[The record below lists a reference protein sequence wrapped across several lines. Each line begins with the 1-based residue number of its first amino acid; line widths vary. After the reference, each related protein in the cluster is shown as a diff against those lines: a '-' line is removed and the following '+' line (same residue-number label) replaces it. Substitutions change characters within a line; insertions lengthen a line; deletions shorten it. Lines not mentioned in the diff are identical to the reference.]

1 MWIERDISVKLKGL
15 VSHRPAILLT
25 GARQTGKTSL
35 LRHLF
40 PEAAYVSFDWPAN
53 ADEAENNP
61 VQFLSRFQGPVI
73 LDEIQYVPS
82 IFRHLKIRID
92 ENRHENGKWILT
104 GSQKYQLMKEVSE
117 SLAGRISVTELD
129 TLSANEVRVNELE
142 LDNYLLKG
150 GFPELWANK
159 GIGVEQFFQDYILTY
174 LERDLKK
181 ILDITNLRAFDRY
194 IRSTAL
200 RVGQLCN
207 FSQTSK
213 DAGVTSVTGKKWF
226 DVLQASN
233 IFSILEPYFNNQLK
247 RLIKSPKVYL
257 KDQGLLN
264 FLLGIHSKDE
274 MRNSHYYGAL
284 YENFVF
290 NEISR
295 QAELNNFKKSLFF
308 LRDKNNLEV
317 DFVIEKGDTIK
328 LIEVKTSEYPK
339 EALINLNKIKS
350 LLDSKYNVELFIA
363 CQTTADAPQNIQNCI
378 FFNPLKHQIL
388 W

>member
-1 MWIERDISVKLKGL
+1 MWIKRDISSKIREL
-15 VSHRPAILLT
+15 VSKRPAVLLT
-25 GARQTGKTSL
+25 GARQTGKTSV

-40 PEAAYVSFDWPAN
+40 PQAEYVSFDWPAN

-61 VQFLSRFQGPVI
+61 VEFLSRFKGSVI

-82 IFRHLKIRID
+82 LFRHLKIWID
-92 ENRHENGKWILT
+92 ENRHITGKWILT
-104 GSQKYQLMKEVSE
+104 GSQKFHLMKEVSE
-117 SLAGRISVTELD
+117 SLAGRISILELD
-129 TLSANEVRVNELE
+129 TLSANEIRVNKLDLE
-142 LDNYLLKG
+142 QYLLKG
-150 GFPELWANK
+150 GFPEIWANPN
-159 GIGVEQFFQDYILTY
+159 IDSEQFFQDYVLTY

-181 ILDITNLRAFDRY
+181 LLQVSDLRAFDRF
-194 IRSTAL
+194 IRSMSL

-213 DAGVTSVTGKKWF
+213 DAGITSVTGKKWF

-233 IFSILEPYFNNQLK
+233 IFSVLEPYFNNQLN
-247 RLIKSPKVYL
+247 RLVKSPKVYL

-264 FLLGIHSKDE
+264 FLLNIHSKEE

-295 QAELNNFKKSLFF
+295 QAELHNFKKSLFF

-317 DFVIEKGDTIK
+317 DFLIEKGDTIK

-339 EALINLNKIKS
+339 EALVNLNKIKL

-363 CQTTADAPQNIQNCI
+363 CQIVSDTPQHIQNCT
-378 FFNPLKHQIL
+378 FYNPLKYQMT

>member
-1 MWIERDISVKLKGL
+1 MWIKRDISQKIREL
-15 VSHRPAILLT
+15 VAHRPAVLLT
-25 GARQTGKTSL
+25 GARQTGKTSV

-40 PEAAYVSFDWPAN
+40 PQAEYLSFDWPAN
-53 ADEAENNP
+53 ADAAENNP
-61 VQFLSRFQGPVI
+61 VEFLSRFQGPVI

-82 IFRHLKIRID
+82 LFRHLKIWID
-92 ENRHENGKWILT
+92 EHRHEKGKWILT
-104 GSQKYQLMKEVSE
+104 GSQKFHLMKEVSE
-117 SLAGRISVTELD
+117 SLAGRISILELD
-129 TLSANEVRVNELE
+129 TLSANEIRVNELE
-142 LDNYLLKG
+142 LDHYLLKG
-150 GFPELWANK
+150 GFPELWADPN
-159 GIGVEQFFQDYILTY
+159 IEPEQFFQDYILTY

-181 ILDITNLRAFDRY
+181 VLEVSDLRAFDRF
-194 IRSTAL
+194 IRSMAL

-233 IFSILEPYFNNQLK
+233 IFSVLEPCFNNQLK
-247 RLIKSPKVYL
+247 RLVKSPKVYL

-264 FLLGIHSKDE
+264 FLLSIHSKDE
-274 MRNSHYYGAL
+274 IRNSHYYGAL

-295 QAELNNFKKSLFF
+295 QAELNNFSKSLFF
-308 LRDKNNLEV
+308 LRDKNNLEI
-317 DFVIEKGDTIK
+317 DFLIEKGDVIK

-339 EALINLNKIKS
+339 EALVNLNKVKL
-350 LLDSKYNVELFIA
+350 LLDSEYKVELFVA
-363 CQTTADAPQNIQNCI
+363 CQTVSDTPQIIQNCT
-378 FFNPLKHQIL
+378 FYNPLKHPMI

>member
-1 MWIERDISVKLKGL
+1 MWIKRDISKKIRAL
-15 VSHRPAILLT
+15 VSHRPVVLLT
-25 GARQTGKTSL
+25 GARQTGKTSV

-40 PEAAYVSFDWPAN
+40 PQAEYVSFDWPAN

-61 VQFLSRFQGPVI
+61 VEFLSRFQGPVI

-82 IFRHLKIRID
+82 LFRHLKIWID
-92 ENRHENGKWILT
+92 ENRHQKGKWILT
-104 GSQKYQLMKEVSE
+104 GSQKFHLMKGVSE
-117 SLAGRISVTELD
+117 SLAGRISILELD
-129 TLSANEVRVNELE
+129 TLSANEIRVNELE
-142 LDNYLLKG
+142 LDQYLLKG
-150 GFPELWANK
+150 GFPELWANPN
-159 GIGVEQFFQDYILTY
+159 IEFEQFFQDYILTY

-181 ILDITNLRAFDRY
+181 VLEVSDLRAFDRF
-194 IRSTAL
+194 IRSMAL

-233 IFSILEPYFNNQLK
+233 IFSVLEPYFNNQLK
-247 RLIKSPKVYL
+247 RLVKSPKVYL

-264 FLLGIHSKDE
+264 FLLSIHNKDE
-274 MRNSHYYGAL
+274 MRNSHYYSAL

-308 LRDKNNLEV
+308 LRDKNNLEI
-317 DFVIEKGDTIK
+317 DFLVEKGDTIK

-339 EALINLNKIKS
+339 EALVNLNKIKL
-350 LLDSKYNVELFIA
+350 LLDSKYNVELFVA
-363 CQTTADAPQNIQNCI
+363 CQTVSDTPQSIQNCT
-378 FFNPLKHQIL
+378 FYNPLKHQMT